1 MKKRYDRRMLSAFS
15 AALAE
20 KELAAQFTISKRGL
34 QDLLQMDDW
43 LTRFAALERNS
54 GRYCCADILA
64 AAADTLARLSPVP
77 EAGWLDFCYR
87 FAVDR
92 LYPNS
97 EFAVQRQKYGDGA
110 LFLLTLKNVN
120 ARHLTGGSILIGW
133 NRQTAVRAAWNIV
146 VFAAVGAAIMFM
158 N

>member
-54 GRYCCADILA
+54 GRYCCRGYAGAAFASTRSRLVGFLLPFCRGQTLPEFRICCA
-64 AAADTLARLSPVP
+64 AAKIRRRRIVLAYID
-77 EAGWLDFCYR
+77 AGF
-87 FAVDR
+87 
-92 LYPNS
+92 
-97 EFAVQRQKYGDGA
+97 
-110 LFLLTLKNVN
+110 
-120 ARHLTGGSILIGW
+120 I
-133 NRQTAVRAAWNIV
+133 
-146 VFAAVGAAIMFM
+146 
-158 N
+158 